1 MAVRPPSPLVVR
13 TAAAAVLAGGML
25 AAGAAPAL
33 AVGPAA
39 PAPHS
44 ALAPAPTTVTVTGD
58 GMSTAAPDIA
68 ILHIGVETTEKTAQQ
83 AIAAQNKAADALLAA
98 VRKQGI
104 AEKDIRTESL
114 NVSAVTQH
122 DPNGTSKVTGYQAG
136 QVFSVRVRDIDKTGA
151 VLQNV
156 MDAAGDAGRI
166 HSVAFDVS
174 DTGKLRERAR
184 TAAHMDAHAKAA
196 QYAKLS
202 GMKLGRL
209 VSVNE
214 GDSGMP
220 RPLALPAVQF
230 DKEGVPVAPGEVED
244 RITVTEVYELR

>member
-1 MAVRPPSPLVVR
+1 MAVRTPSPFVVR

-25 AAGAAPAL
+25 AAGGAPAL
-33 AVGPAA
+33 AAGPAA

-58 GMSTAAPDIA
+58 GQSSAAPDIA
-68 ILHIGVETTEKTAQQ
+68 VLHIGVESTAKTAQQ
-83 AIAAQNKAADALLAA
+83 ALAAQNRAADAMLAA
-98 VRKQGI
+98 VRKAGV
-104 AEKDIRTESL
+104 ADKDVRTESL

-122 DPNGTSKVTGYQAG
+122 EPNGASKVTGYQAG
-136 QVFSVRVRDIDKTGA
+136 QVFSVKVREIEKTGS
-151 VLQNV
+151 VLQSV

-166 HSVAFDVS
+166 HSVAFDVA

-184 TAAHMDAHAKAA
+184 TAAHMDARAKAE

-202 GMKLGRL
+202 GMRLGRL

-214 GDSGMP
+214 GDSGVP
-220 RPLALPAVQF
+220 RPVALPAVQF
-230 DKEGVPVAPGEVED
+230 DKEGVPVAPGEIED